1 MRTVILHYH
10 LFKNAGTS
18 MDATL
23 NRNFP
28 DDLWVTREFPSD
40 PKSNAEQLK
49 QWIIDEPQAI
59 CFSSHTAFLPPPEIE
74 NVTIIPVIFMRH
86 PIDRIISAYSFE
98 RNQRADNFGSTL
110 ARNTTLSGYI
120 ETRLSM
126 PNDHQCRNF
135 HVEKFSRMF
144 GKGDNP
150 TQRLVNAKKAIE
162 ALPFVGD
169 VGDFDNSIKRLEA
182 LLKDNG
188 LEVDLTAER
197 KNVSRQPKT
206 IDEKLKSLHE
216 SMGDEL
222 YNKLMAANK
231 EDLELYEF
239 LRLSNNK
246 Q

>member
-28 DDLWVTREFPSD
+28 GDLWVTREFPSD
-40 PKSNAEQLK
+40 PNSNAEQLK

-59 CFSSHTAFLPPPEIE
+59 CFSSHTAFLPLPEIE
-74 NVTIIPVIFMRH
+74 GVTIIPVIFMRH

-98 RNQRADNFGSTL
+98 RNQGADNFGSTL

-120 ETRLSM
+120 ETRLSI
-126 PNDHQCRNF
+126 PSDHQCRNF

-144 GKGDNP
+144 GKGNSL
-150 TQRLVNAKKAIE
+150 TQQLVNAKKAIE

-169 VGDFDNSIKRLEA
+169 VGDFDNSIKRLEV
-182 LLKDNG
+182 LLKNNG
-188 LEVDLTAER
+188 LEVDLTAEK

-206 IDEKLKSLHE
+206 IDEKLQSLQE
-216 SMGDEL
+216 NMGEEL
-222 YNKLMAANK
+222 YDKLIAANK
-231 EDLELYEF
+231 EDLELYKF
-239 LRLSNNK
+239 FSDNNR
-246 Q
+246 

>member
-28 DDLWVTREFPSD
+28 GDLWVTREFSSD
-40 PKSNAEQLK
+40 PNTNAEQLK
-49 QWIIDEPQAI
+49 QWITDEPQAI
-59 CFSSHTAFLPPPEIE
+59 CFSSHTAFLPPPEVEGI
-74 NVTIIPVIFMRH
+74 TIIPVIFMRH
-86 PIDRIISAYSFE
+86 PIDRIVSAYSFE
-98 RNQRADNFGSTL
+98 RNQGADNFGSTL

-120 ETRLSM
+120 ETRLAM
-126 PNDHQCRNF
+126 PNDHQCCNF

-188 LEVDLTAER
+188 LEVDLTAEK

-206 IDEKLKSLHE
+206 IEEKLQSLQE
-216 SMGDEL
+216 SMGEEL
-222 YNKLMAANK
+222 YDKLMAANK
-231 EDLELYEF
+231 EDLELYE
-239 LRLSNNK
+239 LLKVHN
-246 Q
+246 

>member
-86 PIDRIISAYSFE
+86 PIDRIVSAYSFE
-98 RNQRADNFGSTL
+98 RDQGADTFGSTL
-110 ARNTTLSGYI
+110 ARNTALSGYI
-120 ETRLSM
+120 ETRLSI

-144 GKGDNP
+144 GKGNNP

-169 VGDFDNSIKRLEA
+169 VGDFDNSIKRLEN
-182 LLKDNG
+182 LLKEHG
-188 LEVDLTAER
+188 LNVDLTAEK
-197 KNVSRQPKT
+197 KNVSQKSKS
-206 IDEKLKSLHE
+206 IDEKLADLKSDL
-216 SMGDEL
+216 GNDL
-222 YNKLMAANK
+222 YNRLMEANK
-231 EDLELYEF
+231 EDLASYEF
-239 LRLSNNK
+239 LKSK
-246 Q
+246 

>member
-28 DDLWVTREFPSD
+28 GDLWVTREFSSD

-59 CFSSHTAFLPPPEIE
+59 CFSSHTAFLPLPEIE
-74 NVTIIPVIFMRH
+74 GVTIIPVIFMRH

-120 ETRLSM
+120 ETRLSI
-126 PNDHQCRNF
+126 PSDHQCRNF

-144 GKGDNP
+144 GKGNSL
-150 TQRLVNAKKAIE
+150 TQQLVNAKKAIE

-169 VGDFDNSIKRLEA
+169 VGNFDNSIKRLEV
-182 LLKDNG
+182 LLKNNG
-188 LEVDLTAER
+188 LEVDLTAEK

-206 IDEKLKSLHE
+206 IDEKLHSLQE
-216 SMGDEL
+216 SMSNDL
-222 YNKLMAANK
+222 YDKLMAANK

-239 LRLSNNK
+239 LSDYNK
-246 Q
+246 